1 MSVTSAYRTGVRV
14 LRGSPMLA
22 AMGVGWLASE
32 YPPQVVTGLALSL
45 LRAER
50 IDPVARTLAA
60 QGADSVL
67 DRALRNTFGDD
78 YAELVRHPIEPA
90 DARRPAGRRR
100 AATGRKAQ
108 DPTAPGRRRY
118 AASISDIPYG
128 PGGPAHLLDIWR
140 PESAAGNRLPV
151 LLQIPG
157 GAWTMND
164 KRGQA
169 YAQMARMVDLG
180 WICVAINYS
189 RSPRHSW
196 PAHILDV
203 KRALAWV
210 RRNIIDYGGDP
221 DFIALTGGSA
231 GGHLCALAALTA
243 NQPVLQPGF
252 ESADTTVAA
261 AVPYY
266 GVYDLTS
273 VDNMHE
279 MMLPFLE
286 RVVFKSRFADD
297 PARFESASPIRNVK
311 SSAPPF
317 FVLHGDRDPIVPST
331 QARAFCGALRDAG
344 VETVCHAE
352 LPNAAHAFDTATS
365 VRSQVVADAV
375 AAFLGIA
382 YGRYL
387 GGPATA
393 SAASASGGASA

>member
-1 MSVTSAYRTGVRV
+1 MSVTSAYRTSVRV

-22 AMGVGWLASE
+22 AMAAGWLASE
-32 YPPQVVTGLALSL
+32 YPPQVVTARALSS

-50 IDPVARTLAA
+50 VDRFARALAA
-60 QGADSVL
+60 QGADTVL
-67 DRALRNTFGDD
+67 DRALRETFGDD
-78 YAELVRHPIEPA
+78 YAKWVRHPIEPVEVSGP
-90 DARRPAGRRR
+90 ARRRVVPRGRRH
-100 AATGRKAQ
+100 T
-108 DPTAPGRRRY
+108 
-118 AASISDIPYG
+118 ASISDVPYG
-128 PGGPAHLLDIWR
+128 PGGPAHLLDIWH
-140 PESAAGNRLPV
+140 PESHVGNRAPV
-151 LLQIPG
+151 LVQIPG

-180 WICVAINYS
+180 WICVAINYC

-196 PAHILDV
+196 PTHIVDV

-210 RRNIIDYGGDP
+210 RRNISDYGGDP

-231 GGHLCALAALTA
+231 GGHLCALTALTA

-252 ESADTTVAA
+252 ESADTKVQA

-273 VDNMHE
+273 VDNMHT

-297 PARFESASPIRNVK
+297 PARFESASPIFHVK
-311 SSAPPF
+311 KSAPPF

-331 QARAFCGALRDAG
+331 QAQLFCAALRDAG

-365 VRSQVVADAV
+365 VRSHVVADAV

-387 GGPATA
+387 SARITALAAGGGSSPRLA
-393 SAASASGGASA
+393 GVG